1 MKIFDKI
8 QAILDRWLINLTVN
22 DQREL
27 NVCRD
32 ELWQTIA
39 DTKNTLTIEKQ
50 NLKDIEATRT
60 LELNEEIKDDGK
72 KKYTVAQVES
82 LIQQET
88 QEDKTKINTLLY
100 TIDQLQGKLDAV
112 NNYVINIRD
121 YLKVIPTTQD

>member
-1 MKIFDKI
+1 MKIFERI

-39 DTKNTLTIEKQ
+39 DNKNTLTIEKQ

-60 LELNEEIKDDGK
+60 LELNEEIKEDGK
-72 KKYTVAQVES
+72 KKYTVANF
-82 LIQQET
+82 
-88 QEDKTKINTLLY
+88 KTYVRGKISKTGN
-100 TIDQLQGKLDAV
+100 
-112 NNYVINIRD
+112 
-121 YLKVIPTTQD
+121 